1 MLTSWPGAFP
11 LAFEPLERFIE
22 RHRFSAHQP
31 FELFGSKTA
40 VKRAR
45 RLLFQTRGRYR
56 NDQIRRAFIELHK
69 RSGKIRPGNEVL
81 ADDVY
86 DAANSPLSESETY
99 FRQVIRQGRITE
111 LVHRNRHLLP
121 CPNLAVNLHRE
132 IR

>member
-11 LAFEPLERFIE
+11 PGLEPLERFIE

-86 DAANSPLSESETY
+86 DAANSAWRDSGTC
-99 FRQVIRQGRITE
+99 FA
-111 LVHRNRHLLP
+111 RH
-121 CPNLAVNLHRE
+121 
-132 IR
+132 